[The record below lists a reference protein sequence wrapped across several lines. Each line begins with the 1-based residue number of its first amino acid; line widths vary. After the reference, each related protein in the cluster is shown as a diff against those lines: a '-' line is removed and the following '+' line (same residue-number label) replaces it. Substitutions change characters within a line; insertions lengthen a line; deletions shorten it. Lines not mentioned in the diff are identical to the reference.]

1 MFYLQLIYSIPKLNL
16 PDKKRTLFSKKLEMF
31 YKDTEPKRD
40 KINDEEKMRIQTD
53 LQFQQNEIKRL
64 NKNIILKC
72 LAEILEVEKHL

>member
-1 MFYLQLIYSIPKLNL
+1 M
-16 PDKKRTLFSKKLEMF
+16 FSKKLEMF

-53 LQFQQNEIKRL
+53 LEFQQNEIKRL

>member
-53 LQFQQNEIKRL
+53 LEFQQNEIKRL

>member
-1 MFYLQLIYSIPKLNL
+1 
-16 PDKKRTLFSKKLEMF
+16 MF

-53 LQFQQNEIKRL
+53 LEFQQNEIRRL